1 MLTISGLS
9 RPASLSQCSFTAP
22 WSGLRQAL
30 MVYQVLA
37 KMLLFLAGRFAKRSR
52 QTKSDP
58 LADGRSD
65 RKFCRWFT
73 TKGRGCH
80 QSDPCRGKKSAEDS
94 FRRYTFLWRDTTILR
109 SSGRS
114 SRPGLYNRLQA
125 APSLSGCQATG
136 HICSIFR
143 LFHRT
148 LLWLP
153 NPVNR

>member
-73 TKGRGCH
+73 TKGEAVTKATRAAVKNRQRTVSGDTLFYGATLQSSARPAGVHGQGYTTGCKQH
-80 QSDPCRGKKSAEDS
+80 RACPDVRQRATSAQFSDY
-94 FRRYTFLWRDTTILR
+94 FT
-109 SSGRS
+109 
-114 SRPGLYNRLQA
+114 GLCY
-125 APSLSGCQATG
+125 GCQ
-136 HICSIFR
+136 IQ
-143 LFHRT
+143 
-148 LLWLP
+148 
-153 NPVNR
+153 